1 MVINPLVYK
10 VHKVLRAHLEQHG
23 NYLLAVSGG
32 SDSMALAA
40 ACVALREEGWGS
52 YSVCHVEH
60 GLRGE
65 ESLRD
70 MELVQRF
77 CAEHRLPCYV
87 RQVPVQE
94 LAARERLSV
103 EAAARILRH
112 RALTDTMQQLE
123 ADVVV
128 FAHNLDDQAET
139 VLLRLLRGTSL
150 TGLCGIRELSDIGLH
165 PFLELRHR
173 ELAEYCHLQGVE
185 YCHDSTNDDVNI
197 ARNRV
202 RHELV
207 PYLEQYFNSN
217 IKETLARMAQQ
228 LLAEDEHLEKQAFAA
243 YVKAQVEPEGLEPMP
258 NQAKDYAEYLR
269 GGKAWRLVFKA
280 GELLAQPVAIRRR
293 TLREAYF
300 SLAGAELDQERTLA
314 LEQLVVN
321 GTGGKLVQLP
331 GGVTARYINK
341 QLFLEKQ

>member
-10 VHKVLRAHLEQHG
+10 VHKVLRAHLEQQG

-40 ACVALREEGWGS
+40 ACAALRKEGWGR

-77 CAEHRLPCYV
+77 CAEHMLPCYV
-87 RQVPVQE
+87 RQVNVKE
-94 LAARERLSV
+94 LAAREHLSV
-103 EAAARILRH
+103 EAAARALRH
-112 RALTDTMQQLE
+112 KALLETMQQLE

-128 FAHNLDDQAET
+128 FAHNMDDQAET

-165 PFLELRHR
+165 PFLGLRHR
-173 ELAEYCHLQGVE
+173 ELAEYCHLQGVS
-185 YCHDSTNDDVNI
+185 YCHDSTNDDMRI

-202 RHELV
+202 RHELL
-207 PYLEQYFNSN
+207 PYLEDNFNSN

-228 LLAEDEHLEKQAFAA
+228 LLAEDEHLADQAFAA
-243 YVKAQVEPEGLEPMP
+243 YVKAQVEPEGFEPLP
-258 NQAKDYAEYLR
+258 NQAEDYVEFQR
-269 GGKAWRLVFKA
+269 GGKAWRLAFQVKEIL
-280 GELLAQPVAIRRR
+280 GQPVAIRRR
-293 TLREAYF
+293 LLREAYY
-300 SLAGAELDQERTLA
+300 SLTWAELDQERTLA

-341 QLFLEKQ
+341 QLILEKQ